1 MAWEDLAAVPLEVVT
16 GFQEDHIVVDIPE
29 QNTSG
34 GLPGT
39 MPQLTIVRSDA

>member
-16 GFQEDHIVVDIPE
+16 GLQEDHVVVEIPQ
-29 QNTSG
+29 QNPSG